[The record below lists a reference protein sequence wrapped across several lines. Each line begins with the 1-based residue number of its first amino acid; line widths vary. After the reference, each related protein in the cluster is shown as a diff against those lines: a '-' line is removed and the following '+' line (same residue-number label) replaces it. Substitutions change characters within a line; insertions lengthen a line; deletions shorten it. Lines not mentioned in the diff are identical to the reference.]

1 MSESSLV
8 NPDIPINYRNFRYT
22 IIYID
27 MKDTKQKEQ
36 IFEQVDF

>member
-27 MKDTKQKEQ
+27 MKDTKQKNR
-36 IFEQVDF
+36 FLNR